1 MIALFMNVAF
11 TEAELA
17 QLRQDTPGCA
27 ERIHLNNAGAS
38 LMPSPV
44 INAMHE
50 HIDLEVSMGGYEAAA
65 FRSAAIDDFYVKA
78 AELMATK
85 ATNIAFTTSATDSFI
100 RALSSVPFQ
109 KGDVILTTNEDYN
122 SNHIQFLS
130 LKKRFGVKVE
140 RVASEEIG
148 GVNLDDLDRKLHQL
162 KPRLLAV
169 THIPT
174 NSGLVQ
180 PVKDIAKVVSG
191 HDTIYLL
198 DACQAAG
205 QLQIDAHA
213 LGCDFL
219 STTFRKFLRG
229 PRGAGFLYVSD
240 RMLQQNSE
248 PLFIDMRG
256 AEWTEVDQYVTRADA
271 KRFETWEVSYAT
283 LLGSRASLQYALMV
297 GMAGV
302 EQRVKYL
309 SSRLRTLLSQVPMIR
324 VLDKGPEL
332 AGLVTFFI
340 KDCDPEKLKKE
351 LQQRGINISIS
362 HRSNAL
368 IDFDAKQVPWA
379 LRASPHYYNTEQDLD
394 TFVTTLKSLLT

>member
-1 MIALFMNVAF
+1 MNASF
-11 TEAELA
+11 QEAEIA
-17 QLRQDTPGCA
+17 QLRLETPGCA

-38 LMPSPV
+38 LMPLPV

-50 HIDLEVSMGGYEAAA
+50 HIDLEVRMGGYEAAA
-65 FRSAAIDDFYVKA
+65 FKSTAVENFYAKA
-78 AELMATK
+78 AELINAQ
-85 ATNIAFTTSATDSFI
+85 AINIAYTTSATDAFI

-122 SNHIQFLS
+122 SNQIQFLS

-140 RVASEEIG
+140 RVASEDTG
-148 GVNLDDLDRKLHQL
+148 GLNLNDLDDKLHQL

-180 PVKDIAKVVSG
+180 PVQEIGKIVAA

-205 QLQIDAHA
+205 QLQLDVQT
-213 LGCDFL
+213 LRCDFM

-240 RMLQQNSE
+240 KILQQNLE

-256 AEWTEVDQYVTRADA
+256 ADWTEVDQYTVRSDA
-271 KRFETWEVSYAT
+271 KRFETWEVSYAA
-283 LLGSRASLQYALMV
+283 LLGSSASLQYALNV
-297 GMAGV
+297 GSSRI

-309 SSRLRTLLSQVPMIR
+309 SSRLRTLLHQVPKAQ
-324 VLDKGPEL
+324 VLDRGPVL

-340 KDCDPEKLKKE
+340 AGHDPEKLKKE
-351 LQQRGINISIS
+351 LQQRGINLSAS
-362 HRSNAL
+362 YRANAL
-368 IDFDAKQVPWA
+368 IDFDAKKVPWA
-379 LRASPHYYNTEQDLD
+379 LRASPHYYNTELELE
-394 TFVTTLKSLLT
+394 TFVATMQSLLT